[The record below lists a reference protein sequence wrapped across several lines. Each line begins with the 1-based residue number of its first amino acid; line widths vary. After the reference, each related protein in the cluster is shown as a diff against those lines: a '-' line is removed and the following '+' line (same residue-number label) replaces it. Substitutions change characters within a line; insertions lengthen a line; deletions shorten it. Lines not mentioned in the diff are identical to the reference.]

1 MWADVGLVVG
11 AYLYGS
17 IPFVWWMAKLKG
29 VDLRRDSLGSVS
41 TTSLYHS
48 SGLPL
53 AILGGLGD
61 LSKGILPVVIGY
73 YVLDFRLAIVC
84 LAGFVAILGQNWP
97 IFLKF
102 CGGRGASV
110 SLGVAFTLALV
121 PTFIALIPFLGGMV
135 WRTSHGKRQQIEG
148 TPSRIVPL
156 GMLASFAILPLIAWL
171 WGEPQAIILTFV
183 GILLLVVIRRLTADL
198 GRELREKPEGVSLPE
213 MLLNRFLYDRSERD
227 RYRR

>member
-1 MWADVGLVVG
+1 MWADVGLIVG

-17 IPFVWWMAKLKG
+17 IPFVWGVAKLKG
-29 VDLRRDSLGSVS
+29 VDLRQDNIGSVS
-41 TTSLYHS
+41 TSSLYHS

-61 LSKGILPVVIGY
+61 FSKGVLPVAIGLA
-73 YVLDFRLAIVC
+73 LDFSLATIC

-102 CGGRGASV
+102 CGGRGGSV
-110 SLGVAFTLALV
+110 SVGVALALATA
-121 PTFIALIPFLGGMV
+121 PAFIALIPWLGSMA
-135 WRTSHGKRQQIEG
+135 WRASQSKQIKEM
-148 TPSRIVPL
+148 PSRVVPL

-171 WGEPQAIILTFV
+171 WGEEQVIILTFV
-183 GILLLVVIRRLTADL
+183 GVLLLVVIRRLTADL
-198 GRELREKPEGVSLPE
+198 GRELRERPPGISLPE
-213 MLLNRFLYDRSERD
+213 ILLNRFLYDRSERD

>member
-1 MWADVGLVVG
+1 MWADVGLIVG

-29 VDLRRDSLGSVS
+29 VDLRRDNIGSVS
-41 TTSLYHS
+41 TSSLYHS

-53 AILGGLGD
+53 AILGGLAD
-61 LSKGILPVVIGY
+61 FSKGVLPVVIGY
-73 YVLDFRLAIVC
+73 YVFDFSLAIVC

-102 CGGRGASV
+102 CGGRGGSV
-110 SLGVAFTLALV
+110 SVGVALALATA
-121 PTFIALIPFLGGMV
+121 PTFIALIPLLGGMA
-135 WRTSHGKRQQIEG
+135 WHAYHGKRQQIEG
-148 TPSRIVPL
+148 TPSRVVPL
-156 GMLASFAILPLIAWL
+156 GMLATFAILPLIAWL
-171 WGEPQAIILTFV
+171 WGEEQVIILTFV

-198 GRELREKPEGVSLPE
+198 GRELRERPKGVSRPE

-227 RYRR
+227 KYRR